1 MTLHKATAPTSNC
14 FLSLQEKPLTQ
25 EPSKLTI
32 LEGGCNP
39 EVTLHYGNQVIGR
52 VPTSLGKGIIT
63 LGKVFA
69 EWHPRQMS
77 HDNQYDGKQL
87 FSECFFSGTRQI
99 LCRVPKKPSQ
109 KITLGKIWIKNM
121 KQMAEKIIGEGPHWA
136 SQVAAFFARYVAGG
150 IRTREI
156 PLTGNLLYHTAPHSH
171 LCLYSIFFPHILY

>member
-14 FLSLQEKPLTQ
+14 FLSLQEKPLSQ

-52 VPTSLGKGIIT
+52 VPTSLGKGLIT

-99 LCRVPKKPSQ
+99 LCRVPEKPSQ

-121 KQMAEKIIGEGPHWA
+121 KQMAEKLIGEGPHWA
-136 SQVAAFFARYVAGG
+136 SQVAAFFARYVAGRIQTG
-150 IRTREI
+150 DL
-156 PLTGNLLYHTAPHSH
+156 PLIHTPLFVPLHHSVT
-171 LCLYSIFFPHILY
+171 CI

>member
-1 MTLHKATAPTSNC
+1 MTLHKATVPTSNC
-14 FLSLQEKPLTQ
+14 FLSLQEKPLSQ

-77 HDNQYDGKQL
+77 HDNQYDGKQI

-109 KITLGKIWIKNM
+109 KITLRQNLNKKHETNGK
-121 KQMAEKIIGEGPHWA
+121 KINRGRAPLGIA
-136 SQVAAFFARYVAGG
+136 SRG
-150 IRTREI
+150 IFRALR
-156 PLTGNLLYHTAPHSH
+156 GW
-171 LCLYSIFFPHILY
+171 